1 MRTWLCTVVDGVGL
15 DWDPN
20 ATAWA
25 KLLAQLV
32 VFKEKSGGCTA
43 VPASWGKKMYN
54 RFGIKEAPDWWSEEL
69 AKWTGNQRTFG
80 KAFKKPASQ
89 RSKSEQTYAGKTTE
103 RRVALLDGIGCLT

>member
-1 MRTWLCTVVDGVGL
+1 MCTVVDGVGL

-43 VPASWGKKMYN
+43 VPRNWGKKN
-54 RFGIKEAPDWWSEEL
+54 QAEFGI
-69 AKWTGNQRTFG
+69 N
-80 KAFKKPASQ
+80 
-89 RSKSEQTYAGKTTE
+89 
-103 RRVALLDGIGCLT
+103 